1 MSTPYDY
8 NVIANLNMNIRVS
21 RDIVLM
27 NEFGEE
33 ISRTPDIQYSQAMLD
48 LSDIEDEDE
57 RNNFL
62 WNLGIVYQSADG
74 FCLNDDEGN
83 NYSINLIFEYL
94 KKNGKIDFYELK
106 KTMI

>member
-33 ISRTPDIQYSQAMLD
+33 ISRTPDIQYSQVMLD
-48 LSDIEDEDE
+48 LSDIQQ
-57 RNNFL
+57 
-62 WNLGIVYQSADG
+62 Y
-74 FCLNDDEGN
+74 
-83 NYSINLIFEYL
+83 
-94 KKNGKIDFYELK
+94 KKNMAISKICIK
-106 KTMI
+106 N

>member
-33 ISRTPDIQYSQAMLD
+33 ISRTPDIQYSQVMLD
-48 LSDIEDEDE
+48 LSDIEDMLEAAKEQD
-57 RNNFL
+57 NNK
-62 WNLGIVYQSADG
+62 NI
-74 FCLNDDEGN
+74 NDKNITITPE
-83 NYSINLIFEYL
+83 EY
-94 KKNGKIDFYELK
+94 NELLL
-106 KTMI
+106 